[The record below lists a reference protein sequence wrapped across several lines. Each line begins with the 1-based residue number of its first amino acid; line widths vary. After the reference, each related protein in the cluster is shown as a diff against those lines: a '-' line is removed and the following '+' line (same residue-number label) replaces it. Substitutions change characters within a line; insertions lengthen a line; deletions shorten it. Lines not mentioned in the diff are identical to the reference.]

1 MTQGK
6 TAPDGRPV
14 VEVALGVLIDRQNE
28 LYLMGSRPQGKPYA
42 GYWEFPGG
50 KVEASETCVEALK
63 REFVEE
69 LGIELADITPWFVL
83 EHSYEH
89 AYVRLHYF
97 RVWNWKGNPT
107 ARENQSFGWF
117 KVGEVDESLKML
129 PMNASVVKRMAV
141 PQILAAVDNP
151 DAVGIAETIEN
162 VGGLLLLP
170 ERKSDGAFVAKL
182 ERLAQKLGVGLY
194 TCESYAA
201 TPEESAKDEMQEAL
215 FAVVGA
221 ANADAILQEQI
232 QRVPLVVEAS
242 SQELEQWI
250 AKGAHGVFVRL

>member
-6 TAPDGRPV
+6 TAPDGRAV
-14 VEVALGVLIDRQNE
+14 VEVALGVLVDRQNG

-50 KVEASETCVEALK
+50 KVEPGESCIEALK

-83 EHSYEH
+83 EHAYEH

-97 RVWNWKGNPT
+97 RVWSWKGNLT

-117 KVGEVDESLKML
+117 NVGEVDSSLKML
-129 PMNASVVKRMAV
+129 PMNALVVERMAV
-141 PQILAAVDNP
+141 PQVLAAVDDP
-151 DAVGIAETIEN
+151 EAFESDGTIEK

-170 ERKSDGAFVAKL
+170 ERKRDGAFVLNLK
-182 ERLAQKLGVGLY
+182 RLAQKLGIGVY
-194 TCESYAA
+194 TCETYIA
-201 TPEESAKDEMQEAL
+201 TSEASARDEMQDAL
-215 FAVVGA
+215 FGVVRQDD
-221 ANADAILQEQI
+221 ADAILQAQI
-232 QRVPLVVEAS
+232 QRLPLVVEAEL
-242 SQELEQWI
+242 QELEQWV